1 MNEYDSVNRQALLSH
16 LYDVR
21 ALELTKYKLTAEIND
36 HANCINH
43 LGYKLPLTK
52 PKVIKKS
59 MICFFIAFLI
69 ALVPF
74 VIFGI
79 AESYEITDE
88 VRVHM
93 FLDDFDGFFLWRYR
107 EFDPLSDPYYV
118 YIVPIQPAFNHY
130 LLISVSLSAGAAVIT
145 AVIVCMLNLKK
156 LSTYNRRKK
165 EDEMRV
171 RSELKQKQSL
181 IQRNE
186 KLNQELGELN
196 KILAQNYAIHL
207 IPGQFR
213 NVEGVCYLYEY
224 LSTSRESFQSALINF
239 NMNRLN
245 RNMQQ
250 MIQTQCDMLIQQY
263 ITNARLADVKNQN
276 SAMLGRLSAI
286 EQNTELAAKY
296 AAMNEMN
303 TRTISFFKAY
313 EFFRQT

>member
-1 MNEYDSVNRQALLSH
+1 MNEYDSVNRQALLAH

-21 ALELTKYKLTAEIND
+21 ALELTKYKLTSELNYN
-36 HANCINH
+36 ANRINH
-43 LGYKLPLTK
+43 LGYKLPLVK
-52 PKVIKKS
+52 PNIIKKS
-59 MICFFIAFLI
+59 MIAFFIAFLI
-69 ALVPF
+69 TLVPF
-74 VIFGI
+74 VIYGI

-196 KILAQNYAIHL
+196 KILAQNYAVNL

-213 NVEGVCYLYEY
+213 NVEGVCYLYDY

-263 ITNARLADVKNQN
+263 ITNTRLSDMKNQN
-276 SAMLGRLSAI
+276 KAMLSKLCSI
-286 EQNTELAAKY
+286 EQNTELAVKY